1 MVHRQAHAPTAQPEP
16 SQEHWPQGTGRRL
29 QEEHIPR
36 AVTTGRGKKGHG
48 SSQITPTNGTVVV
61 PLGDEIAAPSEAG
74 SRENHRGGCH

>member
-1 MVHRQAHAPTAQPEP
+1 MEVVHRQAHAPTAQPEP

-48 SSQITPTNGTVVV
+48 SSQIDLLRE
-61 PLGDEIAAPSEAG
+61 PLLSIPSHFA
-74 SRENHRGGCH
+74 SVSKS